1 MISKRM
7 MLMLL
12 GCLMLF
18 GGIFAYKFI
27 GSYMVNQFLDTMT
40 LPAPT
45 VTSAKAEQQNWRED
59 LSGVGTVRAVNG
71 VEVTTEAE
79 GVVSAIHFKSGQYI
93 HKGDL
98 LVEIFAEPEKA
109 QLQVLDAEL
118 RLARRNYVRIKTLT
132 ERGVTTEAD
141 LDTARSTLD
150 QVVANIEV
158 QRARVDQRRV
168 VAPFSGVLGIRRID
182 LGQNVSPGEAVV
194 SLQQLDP
201 IFVDFSL
208 PEQKYAMVKAGM
220 SVSLTTDAFPE
231 NIYRGKITAVDPR
244 VDNSSRNFLI
254 QATLNNPKKHL
265 RPGMFAQVSIQI
277 EASRR
282 VLVVPRTALVFAPY
296 GVSVFVLE
304 KNEKGNTI
312 TANKRFV
319 KTGEER
325 GDLVE
330 IVQGLLLGD
339 EVASSGLLKLRNG
352 EPAIINNENK
362 PPENPSPNPGNS

>member
-1 MISKRM
+1 M
-7 MLMLL
+7 M
-12 GCLMLF
+12 
-18 GGIFAYKFI
+18 
-27 GSYMVNQFLDTMT
+27 NQFLDTMP
-40 LPAPT
+40 LPAAT
-45 VTSAKAEQQNWRED
+45 VTSTAATIQSWREG
-59 LSGVGTVRAVNG
+59 LSGVGTVRAING

-79 GVVSAIHFKSGQYI
+79 GVVSAIHFKSGHFA

-118 RLARRNYVRIKTLT
+118 RLARRNFVRIETLT
-132 ERGVTTEAD
+132 KRGVTTEAD
-141 LDTARSTLD
+141 LDNARSTLD

-158 QRARVDQRRV
+158 QRARVGQRRV

-194 SLQQLDP
+194 SIQQLDP

-208 PEQKYAMVKAGM
+208 PEQAYSMVKPGIP
-220 SVSLTTDAFPE
+220 VVLTTDAFPGKP
-231 NIYRGKITAVDPR
+231 YHGKITAVDPQ
-244 VDNSSRNFLI
+244 VDNATRNFLI

-265 RPGMFAQVSIQI
+265 RPGMFAQVAVLVD
-277 EASRR
+277 ASRQ
-282 VLVVPRTALVFAPY
+282 VLVVPRTALIFAPY

-304 KNEKGNTI
+304 KDAQSGEMV
-312 TANKRFV
+312 ANKRFV

-330 IVQGLLLGD
+330 IVQGLLEGD
-339 EVASSGLLKLRNG
+339 VVASSGLLKLRNG
-352 EPAIINNENK
+352 GRAIINNENK
-362 PPENPSPNPGNS
+362 PPDNPYPKPGNG